1 MENSLFTDKTV
12 YNTRKEDC
20 SERETACYDAL
31 EALGIEYSRVSHE
44 HIGTIEGLFEVNKAL
59 DVEICKNLFL
69 CNAQKTDFYLLLMP
83 GEKPFKT
90 KLLSPQLGCS
100 RLSFASPEYMEELIG
115 CTPGSA
121 SVLGLIFDKGL
132 KVRLVIDKD
141 LLDKEYFGCHPCD
154 NSSSLKIKT
163 EDIMNKFIPSTH
175 HTPSFVE
182 L

>member
-1 MENSLFTDKTV
+1 MDNTLFTDKTV
-12 YNTRKEDC
+12 YKTRKEGC
-20 SERETACYDAL
+20 TEKETACYDAL
-31 EALGIEYSRVSHE
+31 EALGIEYERVSHG
-44 HIGTIEGLFEVNKAL
+44 HIGTIEGLLEINEAL
-59 DVEICKNLFL
+59 GAEICKNLFL
-69 CNAQKTDFYLLLMP
+69 CNAQKTDFYLVLMP

-100 RLSFASPEYMEELIG
+100 RLSFASPEFMEELIN

-121 SVLGLIFDKGL
+121 SVLGLIFDRAL

-141 LLDKEYFGCHPCD
+141 LLGKEHFGCHPCD

-163 EDIMNKFIPSTH
+163 EDILNKFLPSTH